1 MNIQIIIVTGAIIQD
16 GNKFL
21 IGRRGPDE
29 KSPGMW
35 EFPGG
40 KLEDGE
46 SLQYCIKRE
55 LKEELDIDAEIGGL
69 YHDYTYKYP
78 HVWYELYFYKV
89 KKFSGYPIKFAHD
102 RLVWETLENFNKYDF
117 LPGDGP
123 VITKLIDDKK
133 TKDI

>member
-55 LKEELDIDAEIGGL
+55 LKEELDIECI
-69 YHDYTYKYP
+69 
-78 HVWYELYFYKV
+78 
-89 KKFSGYPIKFAHD
+89 
-102 RLVWETLENFNKYDF
+102 
-117 LPGDGP
+117 
-123 VITKLIDDKK
+123 
-133 TKDI
+133 